1 MNRVKKVFSQKVKS
15 ILLIACV
22 VAILVAVVGGVIS
35 GVSAGKN
42 VVQSVLTPLRTGA
55 AVVSRAA
62 QGIYNYI
69 FEYESLE
76 AENAYLE
83 KQLAELEGEVR
94 TADSL
99 QRENRR
105 LRQLLELTEEHED
118 YTLLS
123 SYIISWDSSNWQ
135 NTFTISKGRN
145 SGVEDGMCVIT
156 EQGQVVGLVT
166 EVGSNWSTVTT
177 ILDSSLQISA
187 TLSSSGYNGIVE
199 GAYKVDDSDNLR
211 MDYLST
217 DAVIRNNDQVVTTG
231 STLYPRGLLLGHVV
245 DAGLDGTGV
254 AKYAVIQPA
263 ADLDTLEQIFIIK
276 DYVNE

>member
-1 MNRVKKVFSQKVKS
+1 MKKVFSQKVKS
-15 ILLIACV
+15 ILLIACA
-22 VAILVAVVGGVIS
+22 VAILVAVVGAVIS

-42 VVQSVLTPLRTGA
+42 VVQSVLTPLRTGT
-55 AVVSRAA
+55 AVISRGA
-62 QGIYNYI
+62 QEIYNYI
-69 FEYESLE
+69 FKYEALE

-145 SGVEDGMCVIT
+145 SGVEEGMCVIT

-166 EVGSNWSTVTT
+166 EVGSTWSTVTT
-177 ILDSSLQISA
+177 IRDSSLQISA

-199 GAYKVDDSDNLR
+199 GAYKTDSSDDLR

-231 STLYPRGLLLGHVV
+231 STLHPRGLLLGHVV

-254 AKYAVIQPA
+254 AKYAVIRPA

-276 DYVNE
+276 DYVNQ